1 MLYRHAMHEIT
12 WRILLRFIN
21 ARFHIVRI
29 FGVLFTINYSLV
41 VVPIAV
47 AVYSW
52 PDFRLFCALMSFC
65 MGIAASLLFHEICHA
80 LAGRCAGRH
89 AREIGLLPIGG
100 FTLFKQAPGGGWVE
114 LFIIRSG
121 CVMDIPIALLM
132 SVLIWCVSGMEL
144 MRIKSQASLL
154 PLESCTVANG
164 GVEACTKVGSMPPAE
179 CEAAVQ

>member
-1 MLYRHAMHEIT
+1 MLYRHAVHEIT

-21 ARFHIVRI
+21 ARFHIVRM

-80 LAGRCAGRH
+80 GGALRWSPCEGDRTSADRRLYAVQASARGRLGGAFHHQVWVCHGYPNRTLDVCADMVCKWNGTNENKVSSFI
-89 AREIGLLPIGG
+89 ASLRELHCC
-100 FTLFKQAPGGGWVE
+100 QR
-114 LFIIRSG
+114 RSG
-121 CVMDIPIALLM
+121 GLY
-132 SVLIWCVSGMEL
+132 
-144 MRIKSQASLL
+144 
-154 PLESCTVANG
+154 
-164 GVEACTKVGSMPPAE
+164 
-179 CEAAVQ
+179 